1 MQPGHVGRAE
11 LRGGRRAGMRE
22 LRGGRRAGMREFRG
36 GRRAGMRA
44 LRSTGQRNTGSGAR
58 PWARRAKGA
67 GGSHA
72 MRLTSQGLSVGEYLV
87 NLVLRSEDRSAGV
100 KHLLSGL
107 GSGGQRPGAPARP
120 NLPSPPVSLAPVP
133 EGEAGPLPFG
143 PAKRV
148 TEAGPAPRAGVSVS
162 VSPVL
167 EWRPGGFSRLQSPY
181 GRSLAGL

>member
-120 NLPSPPVSLAPVP
+120 NLPPAPPPCPSPRSLRVRPVLYPSDRLNVLRKPV
-133 EGEAGPLPFG
+133 LHVG
-143 PAKRV
+143 PAYR
-148 TEAGPAPRAGVSVS
+148 
-162 VSPVL
+162 
-167 EWRPGGFSRLQSPY
+167 
-181 GRSLAGL
+181 

>member
-1 MQPGHVGRAE
+1 
-11 LRGGRRAGMRE
+11 
-22 LRGGRRAGMREFRG
+22 
-36 GRRAGMRA
+36 MRA

-107 GSGGQRPGAPARP
+107 GSCSALGGQRPGPRCP
-120 NLPSPPVSLAPVP
+120 C
-133 EGEAGPLPFG
+133 
-143 PAKRV
+143 PAKSTPPPPRV
-148 TEAGPAPRAGVSVS
+148 P
-162 VSPVL
+162 
-167 EWRPGGFSRLQSPY
+167 RPGP
-181 GRSLAGL
+181 